1 MKAIA
6 ERARNLAL
14 DALVFAEMLLYWP
27 FALLVMAPARYCD
40 RRFGTKV
47 FPALDRAMRRI
58 ADL

>member
-14 DALVFAEMLLYWP
+14 DAFVFAEILLYWP
-27 FALLVMAPARYCD
+27 FALLIMKPAKYCD
-40 RRFGTKV
+40 RCLGTHM
-47 FPALDRAMRRI
+47 FPVLDRAMRRI